1 MKFRQPSWLML
12 VLTLPTENATAR
24 MRIWRGLKAMGCGV
38 LRDGVYL
45 LPETDGH
52 RRAFEDAVDAIVE
65 SGGSAHLIGT
75 IARDADQEACFR
87 GLFDRTEAHAA
98 FAASLVD
105 ARKSLSDS
113 TVSGIQRLQRRLQ
126 REFESLQAIDF
137 FPDEAST
144 RAQGAWNDFLGL
156 VATVLS
162 PDEPHAERGSIQRL
176 ARKDYQGR
184 TWATRRNLWVDR
196 VASAWL
202 IRRFIDPKAR
212 FVWLEKPSACP
223 KSALGFDFDGARFT
237 HVGERVSFE
246 VLLASFGLDADL
258 ALRRLGTLV
267 HALDVGGEAVPEAP
281 GFEAL
286 MTAARASAKDDDDLL
301 ARMSPTLDGLHAF
314 YAATVPAAGGKR

>member
-1 MKFRQPSWLML
+1 MKSRQSSWLML

-45 LPETDGH
+45 LPEADGH
-52 RRAFEDAVDAIVE
+52 RRAFEETVDAIVE

-75 IARDADQEACFR
+75 GARDADQEACFR
-87 GLFDRTEAHAA
+87 KLFDRADAHAA

-105 ARKSLSDS
+105 ARKSLSES

-144 RAQGAWNDFLGL
+144 RAQAAWNDFLGV

-162 PDEPHAERGSIQRL
+162 PDEPHAEQGSIQRL

-246 VLLASFGLDADL
+246 VLLASFGLDADP

-267 HALDVGGEAVPEAP
+267 HALDVGGEAVPEAA

-286 MTAARASAKDDDDLL
+286 MTATRASAKGDDDLL
-301 ARMSPTLDGLHAF
+301 ARMTPVLDGLHAF
-314 YAATVPAAGGKR
+314 YGAAASTRKTKS